1 MKIIKTVLVAIV
13 VALSAIAFH
22 IIIFARLPFL
32 LIIGTLKMWVA
43 IIASEMSILYAHIRE
58 MWRVNYQKV

>member
-22 IIIFARLPFL
+22 LIIFLRLPFL
-32 LIIGTLKMWVA
+32 LLIGTVKMWVA
-43 IIASEMSILYAHIRE
+43 IIASEMTILYSHIRE

>member
-1 MKIIKTVLVAIV
+1 MKIIKTVLVAFV

-32 LIIGTLKMWVA
+32 LLIGAVKMWVA
-43 IIASEMSILYAHIRE
+43 IIASEMTILYSHIRE

>member
-32 LIIGTLKMWVA
+32 LLIGTVKMWVA
-43 IIASEMSILYAHIRE
+43 ILASEMTLLYSHIRE

>member
-1 MKIIKTVLVAIV
+1 MKIIKTVLVAII

-32 LIIGTLKMWVA
+32 LLIGTVKMWAA
-43 IIASEMSILYAHIRE
+43 IIASEMTILYAHIQE

>member
-1 MKIIKTVLVAIV
+1 MKIIKTVLVAIII
-13 VALSAIAFH
+13 ALSAIAFH

-32 LIIGTLKMWVA
+32 LLIGTVKMWAA
-43 IIASEMSILYAHIRE
+43 IIFSEMTILYSHIRE

>member
-1 MKIIKTVLVAIV
+1 MKIIKTVLVAII
-13 VALSAIAFH
+13 VAFSAIAFH

-32 LIIGTLKMWVA
+32 LIIGTVKMWVA
-43 IIASEMSILYAHIRE
+43 IIFSEMTILYSHIRE